1 VPESS
6 AVAAA
11 PQPGTSPAPGSSSP
25 PTARLTHSSSRGRSS
40 GHSTLSPHPGV
51 LPVSPRR
58 KPSVLLA
65 PAPKN
70 TSGRGAGRSYPHALL
85 AAGQRK
91 LTVLLAL
98 PAIVLLLPLFV
109 LPFFGRR
116 RYDA

>member
-11 PQPGTSPAPGSSSP
+11 PQPGTSPAPGSSATS
-25 PTARLTHSSSRGRSS
+25 TARLTHSSSRRLSS
-40 GHSTLSPHPGV
+40 GHSTHAGV

-70 TSGRGAGRSYPHALL
+70 TSGRGAGGSYPHALL